1 LHHEICSAAV
11 DDFEPL
17 PPAVEQLARIC
28 QRNRNQFADCPNVI
42 REILR
47 SLQAVDLARL
57 T

>member
-28 QRNRNQFADCPNVI
+28 QRSRNQFADCPNVI